1 MNLLIQLDYNKDSD
15 ELTVA
20 AELINTTGR
29 GLSSNIDR
37 CIDGRARSLESAMKA
52 IAKDQNLDLD
62 DDRDY
67 EIAIEYVN
75 SSLPNADE
83 IDISHTRKVITV
95 KFDGE
100 F

>member
-1 MNLLIQLDYNKDSD
+1 
-15 ELTVA
+15 
-20 AELINTTGR
+20 
-29 GLSSNIDR
+29 
-37 CIDGRARSLESAMKA
+37 MKS

-62 DDRDY
+62 NDRDY

-83 IDISHTRKVITV
+83 IDISHTRRSITV